1 MPRHCS
7 AAGCKTRDTRETR
20 NKGIS
25 FHRLPGKDLARRA
38 LWLTNCRRTDPQGTG
53 PWNPTSEHIYFCS
66 QHFEKDCFDVVGT
79 SGYHRLKEDAVPT
92 KFEPFS
98 KLRKVAQ
105 TKRQKKKWFRK
116 ESDKEGIPLL
126 RKEATLKMTP
136 TTDCSFLHSENSVHS
151 QHAQDN
157 HTADSASVRTPELQS
172 SNCALAPHGLSEMDV
187 RDEIIGTD
195 EFPDSL
201 LEVPHVVDSILN
213 ASNSNCV
220 LNQASLQADETESGS
235 ISSVFHMSVSGVL
248 ANNSCQE
255 LQSESEPL
263 RPVSPSMYM
272 SRLPPPPGAYISSEH
287 SYHVGNALQWKRRAE
302 AAVEAL
308 EKVQR
313 QLHACKRREQRLRL
327 RIAALQ
333 QERMRERQA
342 QAADVREKLKE
353 HLQVFELQL
362 INDFQQKYLEFISK
376 PLNCIDAEWSG
387 EFLAVPATL

>member
-20 NKGIS
+20 SKGIS
-25 FHRLPGKDLARRA
+25 FHRLPGKDLTRRT

-92 KFEPFS
+92 KFESFS
-98 KLRKVAQ
+98 KVRKVAQ
-105 TKRQKKKWFRK
+105 TKRQKKKWLRK
-116 ESDKEGIPLL
+116 ESDKEGAPLPS
-126 RKEATLKMTP
+126 RKTNLKMAP
-136 TTDCSFLHSENSVHS
+136 TTDCSTLHSENLSDC

-157 HTADSASVRTPELQS
+157 CTVDSASISTPELQS
-172 SNCALAPHGLSEMDV
+172 SSALERCGLSERET

-201 LEVPHVVDSILN
+201 LDVPHVVDSILDGTD
-213 ASNSNCV
+213 SNCI
-220 LNQASLQADETESGS
+220 LNQASLQEDETESGS
-235 ISSVFHMSVSGVL
+235 ISSVLQVSVSKIL
-248 ANNSCQE
+248 ANDSCQE
-255 LQSESEPL
+255 LQSESEPS

-302 AAVEAL
+302 TAVEAL